1 MAKVRVPQVRTLLF
15 NNEEI
20 GMGFNSDTGLA
31 VGTALDFDVP
41 TKEPGQEA
49 HATAEFVTSHEALM
63 ESLNVSSQAQG
74 RYGFSSGSAKVKFSK
89 NTSYNS
95 VSTFVVAKMV
105 INNQITRGRN
115 FRIKTVAHFTA
126 CRRWCPAVASAA
138 TPLT

>member
-1 MAKVRVPQVRTLLF
+1 MAKVRVPQVRTLIF
-15 NNEEI
+15 NTEEI

-95 VSTFVVAKMV
+95 VSTFVLGKLAGLCGQVG
-105 INNQITRGRN
+105 QRECCWLPQGGRR
-115 FRIKTVAHFTA
+115 RILLRIA
-126 CRRWCPAVASAA
+126 RR
-138 TPLT
+138 